1 MAHHAQRLFF
11 TRVKHRFPERFDG
24 CSVLDIGSLDINGN
38 NRYLFNGGTYI
49 GMYSLAINL
58 TALPTT
64 TKIKTSASGQNWQR
78 RKSRQCR

>member
-49 GMYSLAINL
+49 GIDVGQGRNVDVRSV
-58 TALPTT
+58 
-64 TKIKTSASGQNWQR
+64 SAMGPA
-78 RKSRQCR
+78 SRH